1 MTIAEL
7 LTKANWKNAILQAID
22 ELPEELQASIGSASK
37 SDDAMTVTV
46 AVKPIPTN
54 NERQSKPRVTKV
66 EVIYW
71 RSMRDLG
78 WPPVDNARYGPGGTH
93 EEQADWPIISIERV
107 PEGIRKG
114 LHPGHA
120 YVTSFRGELQLTI
133 LEKMYSGGGESMV
146 FKDANG
152 RFVRKD
158 GSKILDWQ

>member
-1 MTIAEL
+1 MTTAEL
-7 LTKANWKNAILQAID
+7 LTRENWKKGTLQAID

-46 AVKPIPTN
+46 QVTPIPAN
-54 NERQSKPRVTKV
+54 DGRQSQPRVTKI

-71 RSMRDLG
+71 RSMRDQG
-78 WPPVDNARYGPGGTH
+78 WPPVDDARYGPGGTH

-114 LHPGHA
+114 LHPGRA
-120 YVTSFRGELQLTI
+120 YLTSFKGELQLTI
-133 LEKMYSGGGESMV
+133 LEKMHTEGGESMV

-152 RFVRKD
+152 RFTRKD
-158 GSKILDWQ
+158 GSRILDWQ